1 MVNLQERKEEESLPL
16 KKAIETSEK
25 YDASSN
31 SSKKSLTILRNVN
44 LDVTPGQLVGITGG
58 VGSGKSSLLLAIL
71 NEVIEWFVN
80 IYTLY
85 FVLIQCFK
93 DFCMITT
100 IDVLVASKRW
110 NDQSWTICN
119 SATAGMDFQVWLLER

>member
-71 NEVIEWFVN
+71 NEVIE
-80 IYTLY
+80 
-85 FVLIQCFK
+85 
-93 DFCMITT
+93 
-100 IDVLVASKRW
+100 
-110 NDQSWTICN
+110 
-119 SATAGMDFQVWLLER
+119 